1 MLARESGGIQSALQE
16 QVSTQR
22 MGVVS
27 ALKCLYLLV
36 KEEVA
41 QHTKY
46 GSLLALTKSIG
57 CQHSLFLAIFS
68 VLHNMEYPDHPYSMI
83 LNQQAP
89 GQHHG
94 YDCVHC
100 IMEWINLCSFIAALC
115 LLCCILLTH
124 AGHVGETVLTAS

>member
-16 QVSTQR
+16 QVSMQR
-22 MGVVS
+22 MGVDS

-57 CQHSLFLAIFS
+57 CQRSLFWQFLVYYIIWS
-68 VLHNMEYPDHPYSMI
+68 IRSIPTL
-83 LNQQAP
+83 
-89 GQHHG
+89 
-94 YDCVHC
+94 
-100 IMEWINLCSFIAALC
+100 
-115 LLCCILLTH
+115 
-124 AGHVGETVLTAS
+124 

>member
-1 MLARESGGIQSALQE
+1 MQGSGGIQSALQE

-27 ALKCLYLLV
+27 AFKCLYLLV

-46 GSLLALTKSIG
+46 GSLLALTRLPTFII
-57 CQHSLFLAIFS
+57 LAIFN

-124 AGHVGETVLTAS
+124 AGHVLERQCLLPVKMDI